1 MGALAGATRVKEN
14 YMTKLAL
21 THKKFI
27 EQLKSEGKSE
37 STLVAYNKDIEQIV
51 TFLALMGVENVEDMK
66 VESLQAFM
74 QSLAD
79 QNYTPK
85 SISRKTNAARTFIK
99 YLTKE
104 NILKEDISDQL
115 KHPKLDIKA
124 PRILTK
130 LEYRALRDSA
140 KDDNRSYAMIEVLLQ
155 TGVTIS
161 ELAGIKLENMDIKGD
176 TGTLFIEKK
185 NNRIERTVPLN
196 KAVVEAIK
204 RYIENGRPHVEKT
217 TNLFITKTGR
227 PLLIRNIRSTID
239 RYFRIAGVENA
250 KVNDLRHTFVA
261 HHLRNGV
268 NITWLAKVAGHKR
281 VSTTERY
288 LQYVERPEKMDKM
301 ELTIL

>member
-1 MGALAGATRVKEN
+1 MA
-14 YMTKLAL
+14 KLEL

-27 EQLKSEGKSE
+27 EELKNSGKSE
-37 STLVAYNKDIEQIV
+37 STCVAYNKDIEQIV
-51 TFLALMGVENVEDMK
+51 TFLAKQNVENVEDMK
-66 VESLQAFM
+66 VEQLQAFM
-74 QSLAD
+74 NDLSK

-104 NILKEDISDQL
+104 GYLKEDISDQL

-140 KDDNRSYAMIEVLLQ
+140 KDDARSYAMIEVLLQ
-155 TGVTIS
+155 AGITIS
-161 ELAGIKLENMDIKGD
+161 ELAGIKLENLDIKGE
-176 TGTLFIEKK
+176 TGTLFISRK
-185 NNRIERTVPLN
+185 NNRVERTVPLN
-196 KAVVEAIK
+196 KAAIEAIQ
-204 RYIENGRPHVEKT
+204 RYINTARPKVEKT

-227 PLLIRNIRSTID
+227 PLLVRNIRSTID
-239 RYFRIAGVENA
+239 RYFKIAGVEGA
-250 KVNDLRHTFVA
+250 KVNDLRHTFVT

-268 NITWLAKVAGHKR
+268 NIALLARIAGHKR

-288 LQYVERPEKMDKM
+288 LQYVERPEKMEKT
-301 ELTIL
+301 ELSVL